1 MSQQTGTLEVGDLVK
16 FTIMSQMLNGFYT
29 TQKLG
34 LIIEIKIYATSPV
47 CYLVLAEGKEHW
59 IQQRDILEVL

>member
-1 MSQQTGTLEVGDLVK
+1 MWKPKGSLEVGDLVK

-34 LIIEIKIYATSPV
+34 LILEIKILKLFIVS
-47 CYLVLAEGKEHW
+47 KS
-59 IQQRDILEVL
+59 